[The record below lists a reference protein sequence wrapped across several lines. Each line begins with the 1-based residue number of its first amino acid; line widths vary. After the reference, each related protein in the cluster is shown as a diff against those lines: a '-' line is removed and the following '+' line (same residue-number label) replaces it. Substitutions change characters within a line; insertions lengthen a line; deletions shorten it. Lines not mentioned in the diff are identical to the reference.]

1 MNKTRC
7 PWCGKLID
15 KEADSEEYRKK
26 YFYYYSVMKLSFGRH
41 YGVCSH
47 CGQIY
52 NNVPRSALI
61 SLCVLLGV
69 AVLLPVIPMIA
80 GILFIALLPI
90 MALISS
96 RDSHFKRIDDNN
108 SGVIKYHE
116 RQKFK
121 ARVIEQY
128 RDMYALDIFPIFK
141 EHDEKEPFSHV
152 SPIFVTKID
161 AKSTEIEGY
170 WLYEHADNA
179 YFATLGTV
187 HIYDDEG
194 EVVADITFI

>member
-1 MNKTRC
+1 
-7 PWCGKLID
+7 
-15 KEADSEEYRKK
+15 
-26 YFYYYSVMKLSFGRH
+26 MKLSFGRH

-47 CGQIY
+47 CGKIY

-61 SLCVLLGV
+61 SLFIVVGILVIMPVFPLICL
-69 AVLLPVIPMIA
+69 AIFILLPV
-80 GILFIALLPI
+80 L
-90 MALISS
+90 ALISS
-96 RDSHFKRIDDNN
+96 KDSHFKRIDDSNR
-108 SGVIKYHE
+108 SVIKYDE
-116 RQKFK
+116 KQKFK

-128 RDMYALDIFPIFK
+128 RDMYDLDIFPIFK

-179 YFATLGTV
+179 YFATLDTV